1 MGRNIEIKAELK
13 GNQFERVHRAASR
26 LAGQAPEVLLQTD
39 TFFYCSKGRLKLRE
53 FGDGT
58 GELISYERADCD
70 GPKVSAYVRVTAVE
84 PPRLL
89 DALGRALG
97 VRGIVR
103 KRREVFLVGKTRIH
117 LDAVEQLGTFL
128 ELEVVLD
135 AEDSDDWGHQIAAEL
150 LERLGVENQELV
162 SGAYI
167 DLLERR
173 RQSVGVTTV

>member
-13 GNQFERVHRAASR
+13 GDKFEHVHKAASR
-26 LAGQAPEVLLQTD
+26 LASQVPEILLQTD
-39 TFFYCSKGRLKLRE
+39 TFFHCSNGRLKLRE

-70 GPKVSAYVRVTAVE
+70 GAKVSSYVRVTAVE
-84 PPRLL
+84 PTTLL
-89 DALGRALG
+89 AALGRALG
-97 VRGIVR
+97 VRGVVR
-103 KRREVFLVGKTRIH
+103 KRREVFLVEKTRIH
-117 LDAVEQLGTFL
+117 LDAVEQLGRFL

-135 AEDSDDWGHQIAAEL
+135 AHDSDDWGHQTAARL
-150 LERLGVENQELV
+150 LERLGVASTELV

-173 RQSVGVTTV
+173 KNIGAATV